1 MSLSTKQVWIHGTHL
16 KRSNSKL
23 WWTAA
28 VTLRGYP
35 LGSLGSVHAF
45 LLATTCPR
53 VKLGWC
59 NWPVL
64 GDSSSPEFLP
74 LRIPDVLSR
83 CVFIMAGAMGIEGP
97 SAAFLLSPGPHSE
110 IAHVSPW
117 AVKTRTALST
127 AKCALGRGKIA
138 VSWKTLF

>member
-1 MSLSTKQVWIHGTHL
+1 MSLSTKQVWIHGTPEEIKL
-16 KRSNSKL
+16 K
-23 WWTAA
+23 A
-28 VTLRGYP
+28 VVNCSCDSPWLPTWLSGY
-35 LGSLGSVHAF
+35 SVHAF

-83 CVFIMAGAMGIEGP
+83 WIFIMAGAMGIEGP

-127 AKCALGRGKIA
+127 AKCALGRGKIT
-138 VSWKTLF
+138 VSWKPLF